1 MSLSLFDL
9 HADTAWTM
17 YQTKEPLGSNSLA
30 VSLEKA
36 KQYARYIQVMALW
49 TSPNLNN
56 EDGYLKLFEMVKNL
70 KNDPSLINGEVKICT
85 SCPSRNAD
93 KPSLLFS
100 LEDARILNG
109 HIERVE
115 EIAKLGVRSII
126 PLWAG
131 ETCIGGS
138 HDTNVGLTA
147 FGKLAA
153 KKMLDAGIV
162 LDISHASIP
171 SSNDIFEL
179 SAAHSKPVIASHS
192 NAHAVCPVSR
202 NLHDWQIDAI
212 IASGGIIGINL
223 YHAFLEKDGTATLD
237 SILRHI
243 EYFLSRGAENALCL
257 GCDMD
262 GADLLEDIPDLSYLN
277 RIAEHLL
284 AHGYSQ
290 KLIDA
295 LFFEN
300 AYQFAQKHFS

>member
-9 HADTAWTM
+9 HADTAWAM
-17 YQTKEPLGSNSLA
+17 YRTKEPLESNSLA
-30 VSLEKA
+30 ISLEKA
-36 KQYARYIQVMALW
+36 NKYSRYIQVMALW
-49 TSPNLNN
+49 TSPDLNN
-56 EDGYLKLFEMVKNL
+56 EEGYARLFEMVDNL
-70 KNDPSLINGEVKICT
+70 KDDAALKNGEAELLS
-85 SCPSRNAD
+85 SCPPRTSE
-93 KPSLLFS
+93 KPTLLFS

-109 HIERVE
+109 HLERVE
-115 EIAKLGVRSII
+115 KIANLGVKSII

-153 KKMLDAGIV
+153 KEMLDRGII

-171 SSNDIFEL
+171 SSEDIFEL
-179 SAAHSKPVIASHS
+179 SAAHCKPVIASHS
-192 NAHAVCPVSR
+192 NAHAICPVSR
-202 NLHDWQIDAI
+202 NLLDWQIDAI

-223 YHAFLEKDGTATLD
+223 YHAFLKKDGIATLD
-237 SILRHI
+237 SILSHI
-243 EYFLSRGAENALCL
+243 EHFLSRGAENALSL

-262 GADLLEDIPDLSYLN
+262 GADLLADIPDISYLD
-277 RIAEHLL
+277 RIAEHLS

-290 KLIDA
+290 TLINA

-300 AYQFAQKHFS
+300 AYRFAEKHF